1 MLLISYEHYEH
12 FYYKF
17 INSTYLI
24 NSELCLSS
32 VY

>member
-24 NSELCLSS
+24 NSELWTVSL
-32 VY
+32 